1 MKGFNSV
8 YIASR
13 YPIVIKGFKA
23 MIANLPPF
31 KLLGHSSS
39 TVDSYQFITQHQP
52 DIAMLDFNLNDGE
65 GIQMLEDLMKA
76 NVKTKLCVLTDGN
89 NQEAFHRAMQ
99 IGLNG
104 FLLFDI
110 SEDQLSFSLR
120 EILKGSIYVSPSASE
135 FVSNGKAMHKHKLQV
150 FEKLENLSKAEF
162 RVLNQ
167 VSKKL
172 SNREIA
178 NQLFL
183 STKTIEN
190 HRNKIVKRLGL
201 KGGHH
206 SLFAWALEN
215 KKEIALHHSKQEA
228 NKVHLEK

>member
-1 MKGFNSV
+1 
-8 YIASR
+8 
-13 YPIVIKGFKA
+13 
-23 MIANLPPF
+23 MINNLPSF
-31 KLLGHSSS
+31 KLLGYSSS
-39 TVDSYQFITQHQP
+39 TTDSYQFITNHQP
-52 DIAMLDFNLNDGE
+52 DIAMLDYNLEGGE
-65 GIQMLEDLMKA
+65 GINMLEELSKA
-76 NVKTKLCVLTDGN
+76 DVKTKLCVLTDGN
-89 NQEAFHRAMQ
+89 DQEAFHRAMQ

-110 SEDQLSFSLR
+110 SEDQLCFSLS
-120 EILKGSIYVSPSASE
+120 EILNGKKFLCPSATK
-135 FVSNGKAMHKHKLQV
+135 FASNGQALQNHQQLV
-150 FEKLENLSKAEF
+150 FEKLEKLSKAEF

-178 NQLFL
+178 TELFL

-215 KKEIALHHSKQEA
+215 KKEISQFHANKEV
-228 NKVHLEK
+228 NKVH